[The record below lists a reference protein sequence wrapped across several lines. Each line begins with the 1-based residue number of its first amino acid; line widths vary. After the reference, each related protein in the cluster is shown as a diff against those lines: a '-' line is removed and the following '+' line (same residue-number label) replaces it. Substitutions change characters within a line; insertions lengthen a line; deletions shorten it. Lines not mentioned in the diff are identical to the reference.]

1 MNKEE
6 FNIDLIKILKI
17 KASDE
22 FDEEK
27 QVDYDSLQ
35 ALEIAVCFDKHLGVQ
50 PSMTEILNCKSLKM
64 FMLLAEKK

>member
-17 KASDE
+17 NDCE
-22 FDEEK
+22 EYGEEK
-27 QVDYDSLQ
+27 SVDYDSLQ
-35 ALEIAVCFDKHLGVQ
+35 ALEIAVCFDKHLGAQ